1 MMCLRLADVWLVLEG
16 SPRGIETDSR
26 ALPMVGNALPVS
38 YTLTGSL
45 SSGSHSVALAGLEL
59 IQLIT

>member
-1 MMCLRLADVWLVLEG
+1 MCLRLADVWLVLEG
-16 SPRGIETDSR
+16 SSRGIETDSR

-45 SSGSHSVALAGLEL
+45 SPGSLSVALAGLEL